1 MNSQLLIDD
10 PSFVVSGR
18 VLPPQRNLT
27 TDKCPL
33 IVAVHGGGFTS
44 QYFDIP
50 GCSLFGRAEALGYGV
65 VALDR
70 LGHGNS
76 RAAGNDVQ
84 SLDANAEFISKAID
98 RLWPRFQDE
107 CAGVVL
113 IGHSIGTA
121 LVVMVAA
128 RPHSWPLAGVAVSG
142 AGLTPNPALNGYF
155 AQFPADAWIEVAA
168 EEKDRLMFGQ
178 PGTFESGIE
187 ELVHSAYAPIATRE
201 LLEINTVWPQNARAL
216 LKSLEVPVHYRL
228 ADQEVLWIS
237 NSHEIEQ
244 LSDLV
249 YGVEGSSAAIVT
261 DTGHCI
267 DFHKVGPQFQDEQL
281 DFAQEAVSAGSRVNG
296 LA

>member
-1 MNSQLLIDD
+1 
-10 PSFVVSGR
+10 
-18 VLPPQRNLT
+18 
-27 TDKCPL
+27 
-33 IVAVHGGGFTS
+33 
-44 QYFDIP
+44 
-50 GCSLFGRAEALGYGV
+50 
-65 VALDR
+65 
-70 LGHGNS
+70 
-76 RAAGNDVQ
+76 
-84 SLDANAEFISKAID
+84 
-98 RLWPRFQDE
+98 
-107 CAGVVL
+107 
-113 IGHSIGTA
+113 
-121 LVVMVAA
+121 
-128 RPHSWPLAGVAVSG
+128 
-142 AGLTPNPALNGYF
+142 
-155 AQFPADAWIEVAA
+155 
-168 EEKDRLMFGQ
+168 MFGQ